1 MLPTS
6 VKVRPLAAA
15 SRRSNRTRNHRDINK
30 WHSAL
35 RRGLT
40 VTTVTRGL
48 RICDPL
54 DTCWWTCVHPFLSEM
69 CREERYCLSV
79 FPLRASVCAARRGT
93 VRLRGYAGFLFGIVE
108 CFVRVV
114 VGSLRDHTAHM
125 NSLVFQTALSSC
137 DCSLTAVCADA
148 RLCEQLLPATATLQ
162 DLTHCPERSATGC
175 LRHYA
180 GRARRGKDLDD
191 RPEQPE
197 QERRFRRRP
206 MRCLSLSSA
215 DPLPDGGALRGPKL
229 EIIFHPPT
237 LRTTCVD
244 AS

>member
-1 MLPTS
+1 MYAAHEDS
-6 VKVRPLAAA
+6 VEET
-15 SRRSNRTRNHRDINK
+15 RRWGRDRV
-30 WHSAL
+30 W
-35 RRGLT
+35 G
-40 VTTVTRGL
+40 
-48 RICDPL
+48 
-54 DTCWWTCVHPFLSEM
+54 
-69 CREERYCLSV
+69 V
-79 FPLRASVCAARRGT
+79 FSC
-93 VRLRGYAGFLFGIVE
+93 

-148 RLCEQLLPATATLQ
+148 RLCEQLLPATATLP

>member
-1 MLPTS
+1 
-6 VKVRPLAAA
+6 
-15 SRRSNRTRNHRDINK
+15 
-30 WHSAL
+30 
-35 RRGLT
+35 
-40 VTTVTRGL
+40 
-48 RICDPL
+48 
-54 DTCWWTCVHPFLSEM
+54 VHPFLSEM
-69 CREERYCLSV
+69 CREERCKAHCLSV
-79 FPLRASVCAARRGT
+79 FLSEVCLSF
-93 VRLRGYAGFLFGIVE
+93 RLRGYAGFLFGIVE

-229 EIIFHPPT
+229 EIFFGPRGADT
-237 LRTTCVD
+237 TSRT
-244 AS
+244 APA

>member
-1 MLPTS
+1 LLPTS

-15 SRRSNRTRNHRDINK
+15 SRRSNRTRNHRDINKWHSAARVHSPAMSHKHPHDFGQGETARSRVPSLAAAGRRSNRTRNHRDINK

-137 DCSLTAVCADA
+137 LTAV
-148 RLCEQLLPATATLQ
+148 
-162 DLTHCPERSATGC
+162 
-175 LRHYA
+175 
-180 GRARRGKDLDD
+180 
-191 RPEQPE
+191 
-197 QERRFRRRP
+197 
-206 MRCLSLSSA
+206 
-215 DPLPDGGALRGPKL
+215 
-229 EIIFHPPT
+229 
-237 LRTTCVD
+237 
-244 AS
+244 